1 MRRLFGSRVQA
12 LWLGVGALALVVA
25 VSSCGQSP
33 SAPGTG
39 NLSVFMAFDN
49 GFAAGPA
56 GQTALRPMSDGSF
69 GSGDRTPL
77 ADLIVSFD
85 SVTAYACADTD
96 TVMKDEEGDASR
108 LSPLSDGGEMDDDA
122 DENCTAYP
130 VLSDTTVT
138 LSVAGLDTTLANFLG
153 DAQLPA
159 GDYDFLVLGMAK
171 AMVVTQAGDS
181 VDAVVPSGKIKVNS
195 PFTIGD
201 GTDTSITVVFD
212 VNRSVVESPP
222 GSMNFKVKPVLHA
235 QQGWDGHE
243 DHHGGDD

>member
-12 LWLGVGALALVVA
+12 LWLAVGALAFVIA

-56 GQTALRPMSDGSF
+56 GQAALQPMSDGSF

-85 SVTAYACADTD
+85 SITAYACADTD

-108 LSPLSDGGEMDDDA
+108 LSPLSD
-122 DENCTAYP
+122 DEEFDGAEEDCTAFP
-130 VLSDTTVT
+130 VLSDSTVT

-201 GTDTSITVVFD
+201 GMDTNITIVFD

-235 QQGWDGHE
+235 QQGWDDHE
-243 DHHGGDD
+243 DHDGETD